1 MGFTIEN
8 LPTISVDELVQAQKE
23 YSFFF
28 ELKESI
34 NRKKKKTPGNG
45 FALLKCEERMK
56 PLELLFD
63 AIDQEKVL
71 IV

>member
-8 LPTISVDELVQAQKE
+8 LPTISVDELLQAQKE
-23 YSFFF
+23 YSFFY

-71 IV
+71 II